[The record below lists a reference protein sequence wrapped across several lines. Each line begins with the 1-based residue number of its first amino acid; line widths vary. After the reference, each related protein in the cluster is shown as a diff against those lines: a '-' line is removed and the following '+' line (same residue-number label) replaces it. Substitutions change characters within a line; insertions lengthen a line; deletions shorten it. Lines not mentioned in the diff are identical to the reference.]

1 MVIKAYPN
9 TLPVPL
15 GTTVLLECRI
25 SGDSSTVNYQ
35 WSCPNGACDIS
46 SESRVTPRSR
56 IVNGNT
62 LTVNVV
68 SESDGGEYRCTVT
81 EGGNT
86 QTSSY
91 NITVSGMYNTFNYL
105 RIRLITYFCIIVC
118 RYACATVYIISQYK
132 HDVMQ

>member
-1 MVIKAYPN
+1 MLASLHSMPFIHVHFLLYIHPVVIEAYPN
-9 TLPVPL
+9 TQPVPL
-15 GTTVLLECRI
+15 GTTVVLECRVV
-25 SGDSSTVNYQ
+25 GDSSTVSYQ
-35 WSCPNGACDIS
+35 WRCPNGACDVS

-91 NITVSGMYNTFNYL
+91 NITVSGMHHALCTD
-105 RIRLITYFCIIVC
+105 RHIIMV
-118 RYACATVYIISQYK
+118 
-132 HDVMQ
+132 